1 VSTADTALLVA
12 AVACALAVLLGLV
25 TIYLIV
31 QLRRM
36 RRGQRLLLGADQQD
50 LVEYAVGLLARVE
63 HVESRAD
70 HVEQGLQQ
78 VTGRLDGVLQRWA
91 LLRYDALEGTGGRQ
105 SVSLA
110 LLDAGA
116 NGMIL
121 TAIQDREYARIYI
134 KQVTAGESDLELSPE
149 ETRALEQA
157 TAVAI

>member
-12 AVACALAVLLGLV
+12 AVACALAVLLGLA

-110 LLDAGA
+110 LLDVGA

-157 TAVAI
+157 TAL

>member
-12 AVACALAVLLGLV
+12 AVACALAVLLGLA

-36 RRGQRLLLGADQQD
+36 RRGQRLLLGADQRD

-116 NGMIL
+116 NGMIV

-134 KQVTAGESDLELSPE
+134 KQLSAGESDLELSPE

-157 TAVAI
+157 TAL

>member
-1 VSTADTALLVA
+1 V
-12 AVACALAVLLGLV
+12 
-25 TIYLIV
+25 I
-31 QLRRM
+31 
-36 RRGQRLLLGADQQD
+36 
-50 LVEYAVGLLARVE
+50 
-63 HVESRAD
+63 
-70 HVEQGLQQ
+70 
-78 VTGRLDGVLQRWA
+78 GRLDGVVQRWA

-110 LLDAGA
+110 LLDAVA

-157 TAVAI
+157 TAL

>member
-12 AVACALAVLLGLV
+12 AVACALAVLLGLA

-36 RRGQRLLLGADQQD
+36 RRGQRLLLGADQRD

-116 NGMIL
+116 NGMIV

-134 KQVTAGESDLELSPE
+134 KQVSAGESDLELSPE

-157 TAVAI
+157 TAL

>member
-12 AVACALAVLLGLV
+12 AVACALAVLLGLA
-25 TIYLIV
+25 TIYLMV

-110 LLDAGA
+110 VLDAGA

-134 KQVTAGESDLELSPE
+134 KQVTAGESDLEQSPE

-157 TAVAI
+157 TAL

>member
-91 LLRYDALEGTGGRQ
+91 LLRADALEGTGGRQ

-110 LLDAGA
+110 VLDAGA

-157 TAVAI
+157 TAL

>member
-12 AVACALAVLLGLV
+12 AVACALAVLLGLAI
-25 TIYLIV
+25 IYLIV

-36 RRGQRLLLGADQQD
+36 RRGQRLLLGADQHD

-110 LLDAGA
+110 LLGAGA

-157 TAVAI
+157 TAL

>member
-157 TAVAI
+157 TAL

>member
-12 AVACALAVLLGLV
+12 AVACALAVLLGLA

-50 LVEYAVGLLARVE
+50 LVEYAVGLLARVD

-157 TAVAI
+157 TAL

>member
-12 AVACALAVLLGLV
+12 AVACALAVLLGLA

-36 RRGQRLLLGADQQD
+36 RRGQRLLLGADQHD

-91 LLRYDALEGTGGRQ
+91 LLRYDALDGTGGRQ

-110 LLDAGA
+110 LLNADA
-116 NGMIL
+116 NGLIL

-157 TAVAI
+157 TAA

>member
-12 AVACALAVLLGLV
+12 AVACALAVLLGLAI
-25 TIYLIV
+25 IYLIV

-110 LLDAGA
+110 LLDAAA

-121 TAIQDREYARIYI
+121 TAIQDREYARIFI

-157 TAVAI
+157 TAL

>member
-12 AVACALAVLLGLV
+12 AVACALAVLLGLAI
-25 TIYLIV
+25 IYLIV

-110 LLDAGA
+110 LLDAAA

-157 TAVAI
+157 TAL

>member
-12 AVACALAVLLGLV
+12 AVACALAVLLALA

-36 RRGQRLLLGADQQD
+36 RRGQRLLLGADQHD

-110 LLDAGA
+110 LLDAGS

-157 TAVAI
+157 TAL

>member
-1 VSTADTALLVA
+1 MSTADTALLVA
-12 AVACALAVLLGLV
+12 AVACALAVLLGLA
-25 TIYLIV
+25 TIYLVV

-36 RRGQRLLLGADQQD
+36 RRGQKLLLGADQHD

-110 LLDAGA
+110 LLGADA
-116 NGMIL
+116 NGLIL

-157 TAVAI
+157 TAL

>member
-12 AVACALAVLLGLV
+12 AVACALAVLLGLA

-78 VTGRLDGVLQRWA
+78 VIGRLDGVLQRWA

-134 KQVTAGESDLELSPE
+134 KQVIAGESDLELSPE

-157 TAVAI
+157 KGVVT

>member
-12 AVACALAVLLGLV
+12 AVACALAVLLGLA
-25 TIYLIV
+25 TIYLVV

-36 RRGQRLLLGADQQD
+36 RRGQRLLLGADQHD

-110 LLDAGA
+110 LLDAAA

-157 TAVAI
+157 TAG

>member
-12 AVACALAVLLGLV
+12 AVACALAVLLGLA

-31 QLRRM
+31 QVRRM

-105 SVSLA
+105 SVSVA

-157 TAVAI
+157 TAL

>member
-12 AVACALAVLLGLV
+12 AVACALAVLLGLA
-25 TIYLIV
+25 TIYLMV

-116 NGMIL
+116 NGLIL

-157 TAVAI
+157 TAL

>member
-12 AVACALAVLLGLV
+12 AVACALAVLLGLA
-25 TIYLIV
+25 TISLIV
-31 QLRRM
+31 QLRRI

-116 NGMIL
+116 NGLIL

-157 TAVAI
+157 TAL

>member
-12 AVACALAVLLGLV
+12 AVACALAILLGLA
-25 TIYLIV
+25 TIYLMV

-105 SVSLA
+105 SVSVA

-157 TAVAI
+157 TAL

>member
-12 AVACALAVLLGLV
+12 AVACALAVLLGLA

-116 NGMIL
+116 NGMIV

-134 KQVTAGESDLELSPE
+134 KQVSAGESDLELSPE

-157 TAVAI
+157 TGL

>member
-78 VTGRLDGVLQRWA
+78 ATGRLDGVLQRWA

>member
-12 AVACALAVLLGLV
+12 AVACALAVLMGLV
-25 TIYLIV
+25 TIYLFV
-31 QLRRM
+31 QLGRM
-36 RRGQRLLLGADQQD
+36 RRGQRLLLGADQHD

-78 VTGRLDGVLQRWA
+78 VTGRLDSVLQRWA

-116 NGMIL
+116 NGLIL

-157 TAVAI
+157 TAL

>member
-12 AVACALAVLLGLV
+12 AVACALAVLLGLA

-110 LLDAGA
+110 LLDAAA
-116 NGMIL
+116 NGMIV

-157 TAVAI
+157 TAL